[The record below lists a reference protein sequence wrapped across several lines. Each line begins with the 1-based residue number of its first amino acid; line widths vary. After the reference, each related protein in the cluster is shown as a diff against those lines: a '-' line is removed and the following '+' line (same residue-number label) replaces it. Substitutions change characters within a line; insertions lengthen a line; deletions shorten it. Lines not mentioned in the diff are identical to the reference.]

1 MPGGDSGVAKNWA
14 RPLNCL
20 SGKKSLPKAVFL
32 QQDTVSSADVVSRG
46 QSKAGGKAGLALS
59 VPTVQRALDA
69 LSQVQEPQGPRDLS
83 SLCML
88 STHSLLA
95 TLLVLKAQNNYY

>member
-20 SGKKSLPKAVFL
+20 SGKKAYLRQYSYNRTP
-32 QQDTVSSADVVSRG
+32 SAQLMWS
-46 QSKAGGKAGLALS
+46 AGGKAGLALS